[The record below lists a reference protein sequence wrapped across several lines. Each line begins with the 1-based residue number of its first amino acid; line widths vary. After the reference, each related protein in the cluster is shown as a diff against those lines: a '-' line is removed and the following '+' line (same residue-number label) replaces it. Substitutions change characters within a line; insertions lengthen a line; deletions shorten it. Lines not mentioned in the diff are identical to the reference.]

1 MRNLHGSPY
10 EPRPHPGPIE
20 REGDD
25 SSGPVPSRRSGN
37 SLASIDGCCR
47 RVLGF
52 RDRDRV
58 ETGRNWGNRSLGSN
72 LYGGRGTVGGDTSRL
87 TPTKSDANERPS
99 RSPAAPPRR
108 VWKTRTTPAL
118 LSYATNGVLGQP
130 EKTVCSD
137 YAAERGKKRFV
148 RIMLRRGGGS
158 NKSIKNFGTRSR
170 LTII

>member
-87 TPTKSDANERPS
+87 TPTKSDANERVM
-99 RSPAAPPRR
+99 

-118 LSYATNGVLGQP
+118 LSMLQ
-130 EKTVCSD
+130 TVCW
-137 YAAERGKKRFV
+137 ANLKKRFV

-158 NKSIKNFGTRSR
+158 DKSIKNCGTRSR

>member
-108 VWKTRTTPAL
+108 VWKTGTTPAL
-118 LSYATNGVLGQP
+118 LS
-130 EKTVCSD
+130 TVC
-137 YAAERGKKRFV
+137 YKRCV
-148 RIMLRRGGGS
+148 GP
-158 NKSIKNFGTRSR
+158 T
-170 LTII
+170 